1 MINIVIFFLDDFIL
15 LDIIIFNKHI
25 IKYVENKDKFI
36 IGITKI
42 E

>member
-1 MINIVIFFLDDFIL
+1 MIKIVIFFFDELIL
-15 LDIIIFNKHI
+15 LDVIIFNRHNT
-25 IKYVENKDKFI
+25 KYVENNDKFI